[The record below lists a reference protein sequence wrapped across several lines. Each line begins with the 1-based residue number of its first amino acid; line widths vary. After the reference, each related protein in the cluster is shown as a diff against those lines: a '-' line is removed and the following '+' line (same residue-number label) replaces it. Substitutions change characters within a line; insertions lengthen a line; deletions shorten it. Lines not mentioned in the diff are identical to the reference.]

1 MGRVPFWREGV
12 HHSQPGEQE
21 PASVVGLWR
30 YVPAELSKQCTSQ
43 SSWTVFG
50 LSLVDVYRTTCECWA
65 YNYLYLRSS
74 AVLFPPSPLLSATGS
89 SSTNAVLAFDFVC
102 VSVDKS
108 RRGHRLPCRLEDLS
122 HFD

>member
-1 MGRVPFWREGV
+1 MTMNYVCLSVDESRRGRRLPCC
-12 HHSQPGEQE
+12 
-21 PASVVGLWR
+21 
-30 YVPAELSKQCTSQ
+30 LSMP
-43 SSWTVFG
+43 
-50 LSLVDVYRTTCECWA
+50 LECRG
-65 YNYLYLRSS
+65 YL
-74 AVLFPPSPLLSATGS
+74 PPSPLLSATGS